1 MVKAIIYD
9 LDNTLYPVPAIGQ
22 KLFAPVFNA
31 IEESGKHDHNIDDIK
46 REMMRTPFRLV
57 AKKYGMSDELTEKCI
72 NIQEDLTYNEP
83 IQTFEDY
90 DEILELPADRYLVTT
105 GFFRMQQSKVE
116 AMGIRGDF
124 KEIHIVDPTKSSKKE
139 VFAGILSRN
148 GYDKKEALV
157 VGDDPESEIKAAKEL
172 EIATVLYDR
181 ENSCPAGTADYQIQN
196 FREMASIASR
206 AAKT

>member
-1 MVKAIIYD
+1 M
-9 LDNTLYPVPAIGQ
+9 
-22 KLFAPVFNA
+22 FEA
-31 IEESGKHDHNIDDIK
+31 IEESGKHEHNIDDIK

-90 DEILELPADRYLVTT
+90 DEILKLPAVRYLVTT
-105 GFFRMQQSKVE
+105 GFFRMQQSKID
-116 AMGIRGDF
+116 AMGIRNDF
-124 KEIHIVDPTKSSKKE
+124 KEIHIVDPTQSSKKE

-148 GYDKKEALV
+148 GYDTTEVLI
-157 VGDDPESEIKAAKEL
+157 VGDDPDSEIRAAKQL
-172 EIATVLYDR
+172 GIATVLYDR
-181 ENSCPAGTADYQIQN
+181 EKTWPAGTADYQIQS